1 VSSRSRLNRPS
12 VGIFTREDF
21 ERAWHADPPPH
32 QRASSGTAI
41 HVYRNS
47 PDDIQGR
54 QIQLSIDDTPVG
66 TIEYGEVFSRGVE
79 PGLHTVR
86 ASNRLFAATLTVDV
100 CAKAHVRVQCGRGV
114 ERPRWLKR
122 LFPSL
127 ARRRVWLAR
136 H

>member
-1 VSSRSRLNRPS
+1 VSSHSRLNRPDI
-12 VGIFTREDF
+12 GIFTREDF
-21 ERAWHADPPPH
+21 ERAWQRDPPPH

-47 PDDIQGR
+47 LDDIQDQ

-66 TIEYGEVFSRGVE
+66 KIEYGQVFTRGVE

-86 ASNRLFAATLTVDV
+86 AFNLLFAETLTVDV
-100 CAKAHVRVQCGRGV
+100 CANEHVRVQCGRGV

-122 LFPSL
+122 LFPFL